1 MTQTIGK
8 SLRTGGAIMLLVA
21 ALMMVSAP
29 AAQAQASG
37 SVDIDITFSSITILY
52 FYDDVHV
59 NIPLA
64 VLSRL
69 ITGDTDGDDP
79 DIADTTFTN
88 PTDATWVAIDDLAVD
103 DTAPSTADAWTPTA
117 INLTISN
124 AWAVR
129 ALGAPGTDTD
139 VTVGGTFPET
149 LTHASGAASGEMDVT
164 AAACGGTC
172 TALTPGLFGA
182 AATGDV
188 DLTLDLTAGNGLVS
202 SGTYNGDGAVYT
214 ITATTS

>member
-1 MTQTIGK
+1 MTQSICRFF
-8 SLRTGGAIMLLVA
+8 RTGGAVVLLA
-21 ALMMVSAP
+21 AAVMMVSAP

-52 FYDDVHV
+52 YYDDIHV

-88 PTDATWVAIDDLAVD
+88 PTDATWVAIDNLDVD
-103 DTAPSTADAWTPTA
+103 DGAPSTTDVWDPTA
-117 INLTISN
+117 ITLTISN

-149 LTHASGAASGEMDVT
+149 LTHSSGAASGEMDVT

-188 DLTLDLTAGNGLVS
+188 DLTLDLTAGNGLVN

>member
-1 MTQTIGK
+1 MTQSTYNT
-8 SLRTGGAIMLLVA
+8 LRTSGVIALVA
-21 ALMMVSAP
+21 MALMMVSAP
-29 AAQAQASG
+29 AAEAQATG
-37 SVDIDITFSSITILY
+37 DVDVHITLSSITILY
-52 FYDDVHV
+52 FYDDIYV
-59 NIPLA
+59 NIPVG

-79 DIADTTFTN
+79 DIADTTFIN
-88 PTDATWVAIDDLAVD
+88 PTDATWVAVDDLAVD
-103 DTAPSTADAWTPTA
+103 DGAPGTTDVWDPTGV
-117 INLTISN
+117 NLTISN

-139 VTVGGTFPET
+139 VSVSTGGTET
-149 LTHASGAASGEMDVT
+149 LTHSAGPGSGEMHIT
-164 AAACGGTC
+164 GAACGGTC

-188 DLTLDLTAGNGLVS
+188 DLTLDFTGGAGLIN
-202 SGTYNGDGAVYT
+202 SGTYNGDGTVYT